1 MYENIAIPNKYVVVS
16 FYCIPNNNTAD
27 IINSQNKKSSARNW
41 GEKYYSIK
49 KREIYEVVVT

>member
-49 KREIYEVVVT
+49 KEKYMK